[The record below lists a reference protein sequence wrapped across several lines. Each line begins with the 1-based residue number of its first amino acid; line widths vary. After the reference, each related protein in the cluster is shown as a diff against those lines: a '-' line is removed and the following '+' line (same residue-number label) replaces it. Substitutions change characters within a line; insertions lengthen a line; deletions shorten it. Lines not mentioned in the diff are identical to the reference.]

1 MSSTDEN
8 KPVGKPGRRNRKAE
22 QRKQKPEKIR
32 ATVAPT
38 DAAPIDMAAPAEA
51 APIDVAEPVETA
63 PIDADAP
70 VEAAALDEAASPE
83 SEPIAAAAPPETD
96 PVSLQT
102 IANAYG
108 DFTRKSLEETR
119 SFVEKLKGVRSL
131 EKAVELQSEFARQ
144 THETFVANSQK
155 ICELYTELARQIF
168 KPL

>member
-1 MSSTDEN
+1 MASTDES

-22 QRKQKPEKIR
+22 QRKQKPEKIS

-38 DAAPIDMAAPAEA
+38 DAAPIGMTAPTDT
-51 APIDVAEPVETA
+51 APIGMADPAETA

-70 VEAAALDEAASPE
+70 ADTAA
-83 SEPIAAAAPPETD
+83 
-96 PVSLQT
+96 VSLQT

-131 EKAVELQSEFARQ
+131 EKAVELQSQFARQ
-144 THETFVANSQK
+144 THETFVADSQK

>member
-1 MSSTDEN
+1 MASTDDS
-8 KPVGKPGRRNRKAE
+8 KPAGKPGRRNRKTD
-22 QRKQKPEKIR
+22 QRKKKPEQISE
-32 ATVAPT
+32 TVAPT
-38 DAAPIDMAAPAEA
+38 DAAPIDMAASAET
-51 APIDVAEPVETA
+51 APIDMAAPAETA

-70 VEAAALDEAASPE
+70 ADTAAVGEAAPPE
-83 SEPIAAAAPPETD
+83 SDPIAAAAPADTA

-144 THETFVANSQK
+144 THETFVADSQK

>member
-1 MSSTDEN
+1 MASTDDS
-8 KPVGKPGRRNRKAE
+8 KPAGKPGRRNRKTD
-22 QRKQKPEKIR
+22 QRKKKPEQISE
-32 ATVAPT
+32 TVAPT
-38 DAAPIDMAAPAEA
+38 DAAPIDMAAPAE
-51 APIDVAEPVETA
+51 TA

-70 VEAAALDEAASPE
+70 ADTA
-83 SEPIAAAAPPETD
+83 

-144 THETFVANSQK
+144 THETFVADSQK

>member
-1 MSSTDEN
+1 MASTDEN

-22 QRKQKPEKIR
+22 QRKQKQQQTR

-38 DAAPIDMAAPAEA
+38 DAAPIGMAAPAET
-51 APIDVAEPVETA
+51 APIDVADPAETA
-63 PIDADAP
+63 PMAADAP
-70 VEAAALDEAASPE
+70 ADTAAVDEAAPPE
-83 SEPIAAAAPPETD
+83 SDPIAAAASTD
-96 PVSLQT
+96 TVPVSLQT

-131 EKAVELQSEFARQ
+131 EKAVELQSQFARQ
-144 THETFVANSQK
+144 THETFVADSQK

-168 KPL
+168 KP